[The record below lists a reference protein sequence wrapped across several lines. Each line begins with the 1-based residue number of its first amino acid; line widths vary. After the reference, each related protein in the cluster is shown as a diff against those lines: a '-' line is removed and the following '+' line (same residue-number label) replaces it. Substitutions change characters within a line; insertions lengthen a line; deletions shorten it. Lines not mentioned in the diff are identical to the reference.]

1 MGVVRAGRDLRLG
14 RPVAVKLLRPDMAE
28 QPAIRERFVAEARA
42 AARLVHPNV
51 VAVFDSGEEGGLPY
65 IVMECLPGHSLADD
79 IATGPI
85 DPERVR
91 RIAAEVLAA
100 LEAAH
105 DAGVVHRDVK
115 PANLLLDG
123 KGRVKVADFGIA
135 KITEGLD
142 LTTTGM
148 LVGTP
153 AYLAPERLAGHP
165 GSSQSDLYSLGV
177 VLYEALTGTKPFAGD
192 TPLALVNAID
202 QGRPPPLVRARPE
215 LDPKL
220 AAAVERA
227 MEKDADRR
235 FRTAADMARAL
246 GGDDVG
252 GPEPAPTASSPTVA
266 LPDWARVAVERPAPG
281 EGALQWASRHL
292 TTVAVIAAAVLLA
305 VVVGVGL
312 ASRDDSPD
320 ASSTPVPVTENPAPG
335 PPGTL
340 PPPLARALDGL
351 EDSIRP

>member
-1 MGVVRAGRDLRLG
+1 MRAGRDLHLG
-14 RPVAVKLLRPDMAE
+14 RRVAVKLLRRDMAE
-28 QPAIRERFVAEARA
+28 QPSVRQRFVAEARA

-51 VAVFDSGEEGGLPY
+51 VAVFDAGEEDGLPF
-65 IVMECLPGHSLADD
+65 IVMECLPGRSLADD
-79 IATGPI
+79 IAAGPI

-91 RIAAEVLAA
+91 RIAAEALAA
-100 LEAAH
+100 LQAAH
-105 DAGVVHRDVK
+105 DAGVVHRDIK
-115 PANLLLDG
+115 PANLLLDD
-123 KGRVKVADFGIA
+123 KDAVKVADFGIA

-177 VLYEALTGTKPFAGD
+177 VLYEALTATKPFVGD
-192 TPLALVNAID
+192 TPLALVHAID
-202 QGRPPPLVRARPE
+202 QGRPSPLVQARPD

-235 FRTAADMARAL
+235 FRTAADMARAVL
-246 GGDDVG
+246 GDQPG
-252 GPEPAPTASSPTVA
+252 GPGTSPTASSPTASSPTVA
-266 LPDWARVAVERPAPG
+266 FPRGPTTTLERPPRG
-281 EGALQWASRHL
+281 EPALRWASRHL
-292 TTVAVIAAAVLLA
+292 TTIAVVAAAVLLV

-312 ASRDDSPD
+312 GSRDDSEAPSPTTGNR
-320 ASSTPVPVTENPAPG
+320 APAA
-335 PPGTL
+335 PGTL

-351 EDSIRP
+351 EESIRP